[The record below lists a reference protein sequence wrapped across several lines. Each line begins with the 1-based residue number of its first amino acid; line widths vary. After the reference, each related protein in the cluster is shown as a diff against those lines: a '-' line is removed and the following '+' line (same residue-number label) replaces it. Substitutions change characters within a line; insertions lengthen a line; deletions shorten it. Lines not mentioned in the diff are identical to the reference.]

1 MFRLYSKNT
10 DWLIPIAQLV
20 KEHITHMGGE
30 CVNRRQARLMESVE
44 KEKNEDADFI
54 KELLDLHDKCERT
67 LVVPVCVCTRV
78 LFFSLFS
85 RVSIEG

>member
-1 MFRLYSKNT
+1 MLLSSCQHEDLSRMFRLYSKNT

-20 KEHITHMGGE
+20 KEHITHMGSE
-30 CVNRRQARLMESVE
+30 CVNRRQARLEGAE

-67 LVVPVCVCTRV
+67 FYVYIFFRV
-78 LFFSLFS
+78 
-85 RVSIEG
+85 